1 MVFPDSDYDGSALSV
16 SGGTYTFTHQAFGA
30 DKFRY
35 SANFGQN
42 WTDWQP
48 FEATSTLQASLFQ
61 DKANFWKGDHVMVQ
75 CKCLCSIVD
84 GSNACLIVR
93 GYRLE

>member
-75 CKCLCSIVD
+75 CELGFFLSLRFYFYFFVLNDFC
-84 GSNACLIVR
+84 
-93 GYRLE
+93 